1 MKFRCLW
8 MVCCLGVALQAKGQ
22 LKSSKLDDLGAE
34 SQMSEPVIVINPRD
48 TKNIVASTTG
58 NRVFYTLDGGV
69 TWNKSQI
76 TSTSGVQGSASLVV
90 SDKGDF
96 YFFHLSGKH
105 NEKGNG
111 TIICHQSKD
120 GGKTWDEGV
129 VIGNNPLKDQ
139 QRPWATIDEK
149 GNLFVAWSQLD
160 MGNNQDP
167 ACLSTIQL
175 SSSSNGKKWS
185 KPIEI
190 SQTSGNCADDDKTV
204 MGAFP
209 TTSHDG
215 KVFVSWANQGK
226 LFLDRSFD
234 GGTMWLRNDI
244 AITTQSGGWDQKIEG
259 HQRSKGFPILQIDRA
274 KLSPARG
281 SMFLTWADQRNGDK
295 DTDIWFL
302 RSVNFGDYWT
312 TPLRVNDDE
321 LGSQQYAPWMTVDQ
335 ATGYIY
341 IIYYDRRDYDDN
353 QTDVYLAYSMDSGNT
368 FKNVKISDTPF
379 TPNAAT
385 MNEVYTNISAHK
397 GLVSTI
403 WSRIDNG
410 VISVWTSIVTLDEL
424 EKIKK

>member
-8 MVCCLGVALQAKGQ
+8 MVCFLGVALQANAQMKN
-22 LKSSKLDDLGAE
+22 SKLDDLGAE
-34 SQMSEPVIVINPRD
+34 SQTSEPIIVINPRD

-76 TSTSGVQGSASLVV
+76 TATGGVQGSASLVV

-96 YFFHLSGKH
+96 YFFHLSGKQ
-105 NEKGNG
+105 NDKGNG

-120 GGKTWDEGV
+120 GGKTWDDGV
-129 VIGNNPLKDQ
+129 VIGNNPPKDQ

-160 MGNNQDP
+160 IGNNQDP

-190 SQTSGNCADDDKTV
+190 SQTPGNCAGGDKTA

-215 KVFVSWANQGK
+215 RVFVSWANQGK

-259 HQRSKGFPILQIDRA
+259 HPRSKGFSILQIDRA

-281 SMFLTWADQRNGDK
+281 AMFLTWADQRNGDK

-312 TPLRVNDDE
+312 SPLRVNDDE

-353 QTDVYLAYSMDSGNT
+353 QTDVYLAYSIDSGNT

-379 TPNAAT
+379 VSNATT
-385 MNEVYTNISAHK
+385 MNEVYTNISAYK
-397 GLVSTI
+397 GLISAI
-403 WSRIDNG
+403 WSRVDNG
-410 VISVWTSIVTLDEL
+410 VLTVWTSILTLDEL

>member
-8 MVCCLGVALQAKGQ
+8 MVCCLCVALQTMAQ
-22 LKSSKLDDLGAE
+22 LKNSKLDDLGTE
-34 SQMSEPVIVINPRD
+34 SQTSEPAIVINPRD
-48 TKNIVASTTG
+48 TKNIVASTSG
-58 NRVFYTLDGGV
+58 NRVFYTIDGGV

-76 TSTSGVQGSASLVV
+76 TSSVGIRGSISLVV

-96 YFFHLSGKH
+96 YFFRLSGKQ
-105 NEKGNG
+105 NEQGNG

-129 VIGNNPLKDQ
+129 VIGNNPPKDQ

-149 GNLFVAWSQLD
+149 GNLFAAWSQLD
-160 MGNNQDP
+160 AGDNQDP
-167 ACLSTIQL
+167 NCLSAIQL

-190 SQTSGNCADDDKTV
+190 SQTPGNCAGGDKTV

-215 KVFVSWANQGK
+215 KVFVSWASQGK

-234 GGTMWLRNDI
+234 GGTTWLRNDI
-244 AITTQSGGWDQKIEG
+244 AITTQSGGWDQKIDG
-259 HQRSKGFPILQIDRA
+259 HQRSNGLPILQIDRA

-281 SMFLTWADQRNGDK
+281 AMFLAWADQRNGEQ

-321 LGSQQYAPWMTVDQ
+321 LGSHQYAPWMTVDQ
-335 ATGYIY
+335 TTGYIY
-341 IIYYDRRDYDDN
+341 IVYYDRRDYDGN
-353 QTDVYLAYSMDSGNT
+353 QTDVYLAYSIDSGNK
-368 FKNVKISDTPF
+368 FKNVKISETPF
-379 TPNAAT
+379 TPDGASIN
-385 MNEVYTNISAHK
+385 NINTNISAHK
-397 GLVSTI
+397 GQISMI

-410 VISVWTSIVTLDEL
+410 VVSVWTCLVKLDEL